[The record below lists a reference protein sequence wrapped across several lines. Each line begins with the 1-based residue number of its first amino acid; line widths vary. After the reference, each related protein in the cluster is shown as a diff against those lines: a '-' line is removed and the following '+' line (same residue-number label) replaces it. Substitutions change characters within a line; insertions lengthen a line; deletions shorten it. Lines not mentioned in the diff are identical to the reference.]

1 MGSDWGGIV
10 DSVKWR
16 FYKNALRMP
25 RNAANGAADSQ
36 VGRDSVKGKVLR
48 AATKYWVRVK
58 QKVKEEP
65 VRQCY
70 GWQVGQQ
77 RVECWKRRL
86 GKKWILLNWATYCK
100 TRDRQT

>member
-1 MGSDWGGIV
+1 MG
-10 DSVKWR
+10 SVKWI
-16 FYKNALRMP
+16 FCKKALRTP
-25 RNAANGAADSQ
+25 RKAANGAADSQ
-36 VGRDSVKGKVLR
+36 FGRDSVKGKVLG

-58 QKVKEEP
+58 QRLKEEP

-77 RVECWKRRL
+77 WVECWKRRL
-86 GKKWILLNWATYCK
+86 GKKWILVNWATYCK